1 MLETDIAVAPGHLEA
16 LQAGLHVHA
25 AGVAINTIAPVNLR
39 QDLVF
44 WESYQ
49 QQNDHLFPTAE
60 SWKWCVRQH
69 RAEFIEK
76 GALCFVAGRL
86 FVLPRLF
93 DQSLV
98 EIGQRL
104 AAKRNA

>member
-1 MLETDIAVAPGHLEA
+1 MLATDIAVDDVQIDAPH
-16 LQAGLHVHA
+16 AGLHVHEPDVAMPTA
-25 AGVAINTIAPVNLR
+25 APINLR
-39 QDLVF
+39 HDLLF

-49 QQNDHLFPTAE
+49 QQNDHLFPTPE

-98 EIGQRL
+98 AIGQRL